1 MRKKLLA
8 GVMAL
13 ALCST
18 NMSPQTIFA
27 GEFTSGNLEEVSE
40 ETPEIF
46 SDDNQEVIE
55 ETEEEVTEEEAEYG
69 AVEQTFQTSDILGTT
84 VVLDEEVSELAAKL
98 GEEAEIDAEA
108 LSALVDDNAG
118 PEMTAQFGK
127 PFVSAPTEDG
137 YETELLEETLEE
149 PSELYNRDADPFEDE
164 DDCEEYEEK
173 EETDEIILD
182 EEDEELDEE
191 EGDAEGLD

>member
-1 MRKKLLA
+1 
-8 GVMAL
+8 
-13 ALCST
+13 
-18 NMSPQTIFA
+18 MSKRRSFW
-27 GEFTSGNLEEVSE
+27 EDSE
-40 ETPEIF
+40 ENFEDVTV
-46 SDDNQEVIE
+46 DAVDTE
-55 ETEEEVTEEEAEYG
+55 ETEEEGFNMYEEAEYG

-84 VVLDEEVSELAAKL
+84 LVLDEEVSELAAKL

-118 PEMTAQFGK
+118 AEMTAQFGK

-137 YETELLEETLEE
+137 YETELLEETEEE

-164 DDCEEYEEK
+164 ADCEEC
-173 EETDEIILD
+173 EETDEIVLD

-191 EGDAEGLD
+191 EDDTEGLD

>member
-1 MRKKLLA
+1 MKKRR
-8 GVMAL
+8 
-13 ALCST
+13 S
-18 NMSPQTIFA
+18 FW
-27 GEFTSGNLEEVSE
+27 EDSE
-40 ETPEIF
+40 ENFEDVTV
-46 SDDNQEVIE
+46 DAVDTE
-55 ETEEEVTEEEAEYG
+55 ETEEEVTEEEGVEGTEEAEYG

-118 PEMTAQFGK
+118 AEMTAQFGK

-137 YETELLEETLEE
+137 YETELLDETQEE
-149 PSELYNRDADPFEDE
+149 PSELYNRDADPFE
-164 DDCEEYEEK
+164 Y
-173 EETDEIILD
+173 ETDEIILD

>member
-1 MRKKLLA
+1 MTKRR
-8 GVMAL
+8 
-13 ALCST
+13 S
-18 NMSPQTIFA
+18 FW
-27 GEFTSGNLEEVSE
+27 EDSE
-40 ETPEIF
+40 ENFEDVTV
-46 SDDNQEVIE
+46 DAVDTE
-55 ETEEEVTEEEAEYG
+55 ETEEEVTEEEGVDFVEEAEYG

-118 PEMTAQFGK
+118 AEMTAQFGK

-137 YETELLEETLEE
+137 YETELLEETQEE

-164 DDCEEYEEK
+164 DDCEEC

>member
-1 MRKKLLA
+1 MKKRR
-8 GVMAL
+8 
-13 ALCST
+13 S
-18 NMSPQTIFA
+18 FW
-27 GEFTSGNLEEVSE
+27 EDSE
-40 ETPEIF
+40 EKFEDVTV
-46 SDDNQEVIE
+46 DAVDTE
-55 ETEEEVTEEEAEYG
+55 ETEEEGFEGTEEAEYG

-118 PEMTAQFGK
+118 AEMTAQFGK

-137 YETELLEETLEE
+137 YETELLEETEEE
-149 PSELYNRDADPFEDE
+149 PSYLYNRDADPFEDE
-164 DDCEEYEEK
+164 VDCEEC

-191 EGDAEGLD
+191 EDDTEGLD

>member
-1 MRKKLLA
+1 MTKRR
-8 GVMAL
+8 
-13 ALCST
+13 S
-18 NMSPQTIFA
+18 FW
-27 GEFTSGNLEEVSE
+27 EDSE
-40 ETPEIF
+40 ENFEDVTV
-46 SDDNQEVIE
+46 DAVDTE
-55 ETEEEVTEEEAEYG
+55 ETEEEGVNMYEEAEYG

-84 VVLDEEVSELAAKL
+84 LVLDEEVSELAAKL

-118 PEMTAQFGK
+118 AEMTAQFGK

-137 YETELLEETLEE
+137 YETELLEETEEE
-149 PSELYNRDADPFEDE
+149 PSELYNRDADTFEDE
-164 DDCEEYEEK
+164 ADCEES

-191 EGDAEGLD
+191 EDDTEGLD

>member
-1 MRKKLLA
+1 
-8 GVMAL
+8 
-13 ALCST
+13 
-18 NMSPQTIFA
+18 MSKRRSFW
-27 GEFTSGNLEEVSE
+27 EDSE
-40 ETPEIF
+40 ENFEDVTV
-46 SDDNQEVIE
+46 DAVDTE
-55 ETEEEVTEEEAEYG
+55 ETDEVEDDCEECEEAEYG

-118 PEMTAQFGK
+118 AEMTAQFGK

-137 YETELLEETLEE
+137 YETELLEETEEE

-164 DDCEEYEEK
+164 VDCEEC

-182 EEDEELDEE
+182 EEDEELD
-191 EGDAEGLD
+191 DTEGLD

>member
-1 MRKKLLA
+1 
-8 GVMAL
+8 
-13 ALCST
+13 
-18 NMSPQTIFA
+18 MSKRRSFW
-27 GEFTSGNLEEVSE
+27 EDSE
-40 ETPEIF
+40 ENFEDVTV
-46 SDDNQEVIE
+46 DAVDTE
-55 ETEEEVTEEEAEYG
+55 ETEEEETEEETEEEAEYG

-84 VVLDEEVSELAAKL
+84 LVLDEEVSELAAKL

-118 PEMTAQFGK
+118 AEMTAQFGK

-137 YETELLEETLEE
+137 YETELLEETEEE

-164 DDCEEYEEK
+164 VDCEEC
-173 EETDEIILD
+173 EETDEIVLD

-191 EGDAEGLD
+191 EDDAEGLD

>member
-1 MRKKLLA
+1 MKKRR
-8 GVMAL
+8 
-13 ALCST
+13 S
-18 NMSPQTIFA
+18 FW
-27 GEFTSGNLEEVSE
+27 EDSE
-40 ETPEIF
+40 ENFEDVTV
-46 SDDNQEVIE
+46 DAVDTE
-55 ETEEEVTEEEAEYG
+55 ETEEEGVNMYEEDEYG

-84 VVLDEEVSELAAKL
+84 LVLDEEVSELAAKL

-118 PEMTAQFGK
+118 AEMTAQFGK

-137 YETELLEETLEE
+137 YETELLEETQEE
-149 PSELYNRDADPFEDE
+149 PSYLYNRDADPFEDE
-164 DDCEEYEEK
+164 VDCEECEE

-191 EGDAEGLD
+191 EDDAEGLD

>member
-1 MRKKLLA
+1 MKKRR
-8 GVMAL
+8 
-13 ALCST
+13 S
-18 NMSPQTIFA
+18 FW
-27 GEFTSGNLEEVSE
+27 EDSE
-40 ETPEIF
+40 ENFEDVTV
-46 SDDNQEVIE
+46 DAVDTE
-55 ETEEEVTEEEAEYG
+55 ETEEEGVNMYEEDEYG

-84 VVLDEEVSELAAKL
+84 LVLDEEVSELAAKL

-118 PEMTAQFGK
+118 AEMTAQFGK

-137 YETELLEETLEE
+137 YETELLEETQEE

-164 DDCEEYEEK
+164 VDCEECEE

-191 EGDAEGLD
+191 EDDAEGLD

>member
-1 MRKKLLA
+1 MKKRR
-8 GVMAL
+8 
-13 ALCST
+13 S
-18 NMSPQTIFA
+18 FW
-27 GEFTSGNLEEVSE
+27 EDSE
-40 ETPEIF
+40 ENFEDVTV
-46 SDDNQEVIE
+46 DAVDTE
-55 ETEEEVTEEEAEYG
+55 ETEEEETEEEAEYG

-118 PEMTAQFGK
+118 AEMTAQFGK

-137 YETELLEETLEE
+137 YETELLEETEEE

-164 DDCEEYEEK
+164 VDCEEC
-173 EETDEIILD
+173 EETDEIVLD

-191 EGDAEGLD
+191 EDETEGLD

>member
-1 MRKKLLA
+1 MKKRR
-8 GVMAL
+8 
-13 ALCST
+13 S
-18 NMSPQTIFA
+18 FW
-27 GEFTSGNLEEVSE
+27 EDSE
-40 ETPEIF
+40 ENFEDVTV
-46 SDDNQEVIE
+46 DAVDTE
-55 ETEEEVTEEEAEYG
+55 ETEEEETEEEAEYG

-118 PEMTAQFGK
+118 AEMTAQFGK

-137 YETELLEETLEE
+137 YETELLEETEEE

-164 DDCEEYEEK
+164 ADCEEC
-173 EETDEIILD
+173 EETDEIVLD

-191 EGDAEGLD
+191 EDDTEGLD

>member
-1 MRKKLLA
+1 
-8 GVMAL
+8 
-13 ALCST
+13 
-18 NMSPQTIFA
+18 MSKRRSFW
-27 GEFTSGNLEEVSE
+27 EDSE
-40 ETPEIF
+40 ENFEDVTV
-46 SDDNQEVIE
+46 DAVDTE

-118 PEMTAQFGK
+118 AEMTAQFGK

-137 YETELLEETLEE
+137 YETELLEETQEE
-149 PSELYNRDADPFEDE
+149 PSELYNRDADPFED
-164 DDCEEYEEK
+164 
-173 EETDEIILD
+173 ETDEIILD

-191 EGDAEGLD
+191 EDDAEGLD

>member
-1 MRKKLLA
+1 MKKRR
-8 GVMAL
+8 
-13 ALCST
+13 S
-18 NMSPQTIFA
+18 FW
-27 GEFTSGNLEEVSE
+27 EDSE
-40 ETPEIF
+40 ENFEDVTV
-46 SDDNQEVIE
+46 DAVDTE
-55 ETEEEVTEEEAEYG
+55 ETEEEVTEEEGVEGTEEAEYG

-118 PEMTAQFGK
+118 AEMTAQFGK

-137 YETELLEETLEE
+137 YETELLEETEEE

-164 DDCEEYEEK
+164 VDYEEC
-173 EETDEIILD
+173 EETDEIVLD

-191 EGDAEGLD
+191 EDDTEGLD

>member
-1 MRKKLLA
+1 MKKRR
-8 GVMAL
+8 
-13 ALCST
+13 S
-18 NMSPQTIFA
+18 FW
-27 GEFTSGNLEEVSE
+27 EDSE
-40 ETPEIF
+40 ENFEDVTV
-46 SDDNQEVIE
+46 DAVDTE
-55 ETEEEVTEEEAEYG
+55 ETEEEETEEEAEYG

-84 VVLDEEVSELAAKL
+84 LVLDEEVSELAAKL

-118 PEMTAQFGK
+118 AEMTAQFGK

-137 YETELLEETLEE
+137 YETELLEETEEE

-164 DDCEEYEEK
+164 VDCEEC
-173 EETDEIILD
+173 EETDEIVLD

-191 EGDAEGLD
+191 EDDAEGLD

>member
-1 MRKKLLA
+1 
-8 GVMAL
+8 
-13 ALCST
+13 
-18 NMSPQTIFA
+18 MSKRRSFW
-27 GEFTSGNLEEVSE
+27 EDSE
-40 ETPEIF
+40 ENFEDVTV
-46 SDDNQEVIE
+46 DAVDTE
-55 ETEEEVTEEEAEYG
+55 ETEEEGFEGTEEAEYG

-118 PEMTAQFGK
+118 AEMTAQFGK

-137 YETELLEETLEE
+137 YETELLEETEEE

-164 DDCEEYEEK
+164 ADCEEC

-191 EGDAEGLD
+191 EDDTEGLD

>member
-1 MRKKLLA
+1 MTKRR
-8 GVMAL
+8 
-13 ALCST
+13 S
-18 NMSPQTIFA
+18 FW
-27 GEFTSGNLEEVSE
+27 EDSE
-40 ETPEIF
+40 ENFEDVTV
-46 SDDNQEVIE
+46 DAVDTE
-55 ETEEEVTEEEAEYG
+55 ETEEEETEEEAEYG

-118 PEMTAQFGK
+118 AEMTAQFGK

-137 YETELLEETLEE
+137 YETELLEETEEE

-164 DDCEEYEEK
+164 VDCEEC
-173 EETDEIILD
+173 EETDEIVLD

-191 EGDAEGLD
+191 EDDTEGLD

>member
-1 MRKKLLA
+1 
-8 GVMAL
+8 
-13 ALCST
+13 
-18 NMSPQTIFA
+18 MSKRRSFW
-27 GEFTSGNLEEVSE
+27 EDSE
-40 ETPEIF
+40 ENFEDVTV
-46 SDDNQEVIE
+46 DAVDTE
-55 ETEEEVTEEEAEYG
+55 ETEEEGFEGTEEAEYG

-84 VVLDEEVSELAAKL
+84 LVLDEEVSELAAKL

-118 PEMTAQFGK
+118 AEMTAQFGK

-137 YETELLEETLEE
+137 YETELLEETEEE

-164 DDCEEYEEK
+164 ADCEEC
-173 EETDEIILD
+173 EETDEIVLD

-191 EGDAEGLD
+191 EDDTEGLD

>member
-1 MRKKLLA
+1 MKKRR
-8 GVMAL
+8 
-13 ALCST
+13 S
-18 NMSPQTIFA
+18 FW
-27 GEFTSGNLEEVSE
+27 EDSE
-40 ETPEIF
+40 ENFEDVTV
-46 SDDNQEVIE
+46 DAVDTE
-55 ETEEEVTEEEAEYG
+55 ETEEEGVNMYEEDEYG
-69 AVEQTFQTSDILGTT
+69 AVEQTFVTSDILGTT
-84 VVLDEEVSELAAKL
+84 LVLDEEVSELAAKL

-118 PEMTAQFGK
+118 AEMTAQFGK

-137 YETELLEETLEE
+137 YETELLEETQEE

-164 DDCEEYEEK
+164 VDCEECEE

-191 EGDAEGLD
+191 EDETEGLD

>member
-1 MRKKLLA
+1 MKKRR
-8 GVMAL
+8 
-13 ALCST
+13 S
-18 NMSPQTIFA
+18 FW
-27 GEFTSGNLEEVSE
+27 EDSE
-40 ETPEIF
+40 ENFEDVTV
-46 SDDNQEVIE
+46 DAVDTE
-55 ETEEEVTEEEAEYG
+55 ETEEEAEYGDVEAEYG

-118 PEMTAQFGK
+118 AEMTAQFGK

-137 YETELLEETLEE
+137 YETELLEETEEE

-164 DDCEEYEEK
+164 VDCEECEEK
-173 EETDEIILD
+173 EETDEIVLD

-191 EGDAEGLD
+191 EDDTEGLD

>member
-1 MRKKLLA
+1 
-8 GVMAL
+8 
-13 ALCST
+13 
-18 NMSPQTIFA
+18 MSKRRSFW
-27 GEFTSGNLEEVSE
+27 EDSE
-40 ETPEIF
+40 ENFEDVTV
-46 SDDNQEVIE
+46 DAVDTE
-55 ETEEEVTEEEAEYG
+55 ETDEVEDDCEECEEAEYG

-84 VVLDEEVSELAAKL
+84 LILDEEVSELAAKL

-118 PEMTAQFGK
+118 AEMTAQFGK

-137 YETELLEETLEE
+137 YETELLEETEEE

-164 DDCEEYEEK
+164 VDCEEK

-191 EGDAEGLD
+191 EDEAEGLD

>member
-1 MRKKLLA
+1 MKKRR
-8 GVMAL
+8 
-13 ALCST
+13 S
-18 NMSPQTIFA
+18 FW
-27 GEFTSGNLEEVSE
+27 EDSE
-40 ETPEIF
+40 ENFEDVTV
-46 SDDNQEVIE
+46 DAVDTE
-55 ETEEEVTEEEAEYG
+55 ETEEEETEEEETEEEAEYG
-69 AVEQTFQTSDILGTT
+69 AVEQTFQSSDILGTT

-118 PEMTAQFGK
+118 AEMTAQFGK

-137 YETELLEETLEE
+137 YETELLEETQEE

-164 DDCEEYEEK
+164 VDCEEC

-191 EGDAEGLD
+191 EDDAEGLD

>member
-1 MRKKLLA
+1 
-8 GVMAL
+8 MAKRR
-13 ALCST
+13 S
-18 NMSPQTIFA
+18 FW
-27 GEFTSGNLEEVSE
+27 EDSE
-40 ETPEIF
+40 ENFEDVTV
-46 SDDNQEVIE
+46 DAVDTE
-55 ETEEEVTEEEAEYG
+55 ETEEEGVNMYEEDEYG

-84 VVLDEEVSELAAKL
+84 LVLDEEVSELAAKL

-118 PEMTAQFGK
+118 AEMTAQFGK

-137 YETELLEETLEE
+137 YETELLEETEEE
-149 PSELYNRDADPFEDE
+149 PSELYNRDADPFEFEDE
-164 DDCEEYEEK
+164 ADCEECED

-191 EGDAEGLD
+191 EDETEGLD

>member
-1 MRKKLLA
+1 MCME
-8 GVMAL
+8 GV
-13 ALCST
+13 
-18 NMSPQTIFA
+18 NMY
-27 GEFTSGNLEEVSE
+27 
-40 ETPEIF
+40 
-46 SDDNQEVIE
+46 
-55 ETEEEVTEEEAEYG
+55 EEAEYG

-84 VVLDEEVSELAAKL
+84 LVLDEEVSELAAKL

-118 PEMTAQFGK
+118 AEMTAQFGK

-137 YETELLEETLEE
+137 YETELLEETEEE

-164 DDCEEYEEK
+164 VDCEEC
-173 EETDEIILD
+173 EETDEIVLD

-191 EGDAEGLD
+191 EDDTEGLD

>member
-1 MRKKLLA
+1 MKKRR
-8 GVMAL
+8 
-13 ALCST
+13 S
-18 NMSPQTIFA
+18 FW
-27 GEFTSGNLEEVSE
+27 EDSE
-40 ETPEIF
+40 ENFEDVTV
-46 SDDNQEVIE
+46 DAVDTE
-55 ETEEEVTEEEAEYG
+55 ETEEEPEDELAEYG
-69 AVEQTFQTSDILGTT
+69 AVEQTFQTSDIPGTT
-84 VVLDEEVSELAAKL
+84 VILDEEVSELAAKL

-118 PEMTAQFGK
+118 AEMTAQFGK

-164 DDCEEYEEK
+164 ADCEEC

-182 EEDEELDEE
+182 EEDDEIVLDDEEDEEEELDDEV
-191 EGDAEGLD
+191 GLE